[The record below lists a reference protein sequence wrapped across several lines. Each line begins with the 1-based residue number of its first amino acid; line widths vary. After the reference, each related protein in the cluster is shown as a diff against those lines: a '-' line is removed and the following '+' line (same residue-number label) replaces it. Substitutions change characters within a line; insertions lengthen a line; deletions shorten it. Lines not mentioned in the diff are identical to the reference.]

1 MSRHE
6 LHFYDAL
13 LVELISTLLMI
24 FDHTAFNRATVWRL
38 EFETA
43 QCGRSVLSTLKFWSL
58 HGNLIGIE
66 AIIEICFITNELT
79 IVLIQ
84 LSYDYVNCAMHKAPT
99 GTFNSIF
106 TQKFCCFITVT
117 MCLDLRTM
125 IVRTSIKYF
134 WIIAQWEKT
143 VISQFFSPWWSQMH
157 DHDVLSHPE
166 CWVLT
171 INEKTLPYSY
181 QSLECF

>member
-24 FDHTAFNRATVWRL
+24 FDHIAFNRATVWRL

-84 LSYDYVNCAMHKAPT
+84 LSYDYVNCAMHKAPNRHFQ
-99 GTFNSIF
+99 FNFHSEVLLF
-106 TQKFCCFITVT
+106 YH
-117 MCLDLRTM
+117 
-125 IVRTSIKYF
+125 SN
-134 WIIAQWEKT
+134 
-143 VISQFFSPWWSQMH
+143 
-157 DHDVLSHPE
+157 DVLRSQDDDCSDVNKILLNH
-166 CWVLT
+166 CAMRKKQLYHSFSALDDLKCM
-171 INEKTLPYSY
+171 IMM
-181 QSLECF
+181 CFLILSAESWQ

>member
-1 MSRHE
+1 
-6 LHFYDAL
+6 
-13 LVELISTLLMI
+13 MI

-134 WIIAQWEKT
+134 WIIAQWEKNSYIT
-143 VISQFFSPWWSQMH
+143 VFQPLMISNAWSWCAFSSW
-157 DHDVLSHPE
+157 VLSPDNKWE
-166 CWVLT
+166 NTSVFLSVSRMLLSWL
-171 INEKTLPYSY
+171 KTL
-181 QSLECF
+181 